1 MSVMAQPLAGKT
13 PLPLVSP
20 QANQPFLRDFE
31 AFVLAEQRRVFSICL
46 RMLQDRDAA
55 DIATQDSFLK
65 AHRALS
71 SGSTAPDDATKW
83 MTRIAINTCLDK
95 LRSKSWK
102 IWRRRPSQDDE
113 SLILNM
119 AREESPAADAQVFAG
134 QIGQRLEKA
143 LGELS
148 ERQRAVFLLRH
159 YEDRKLDDIANILD
173 LDVGTVKAHMARAT
187 ARLRALLQDLY
198 GEKS

>member
-1 MSVMAQPLAGKT
+1 MAEPLAGRT
-13 PLPLVSP
+13 LVPLVSP
-20 QANQPFLRDFE
+20 QAGRSFLTDFE
-31 AFVLAEQRRVFSICL
+31 AFVHSEQRRVFAICL
-46 RMLQDRDAA
+46 RMLQDHEAA

-65 AHRALS
+65 AHRAFR
-71 SGSTAPDDATKW
+71 SGAPAPDDVSKW
-83 MTRIAINTCLDK
+83 MTRIAVNTCLDK

-102 IWRRRPSQDDE
+102 IWRRRPSQEDE
-113 SLILNM
+113 TLILNTV
-119 AREESPAADAQVFAG
+119 REASPAADAQVFAG
-134 QIGQRLEKA
+134 QIGRRLEKA

-159 YEDRKLDDIANILD
+159 YENHKLDEIADILD

-198 GEKS
+198 GERS